1 MIIIIKDPVVV
12 HIDQHF
18 TFIQTH
24 DTQKTLIIYD
34 GQSYTVYVNDNFM
47 IISKEKTY
55 GVFGMRKGHLQK
67 KNTYTNRPIGFEVN
81 REVGGGDKKRI

>member
-1 MIIIIKDPVVV
+1 
-12 HIDQHF
+12 
-18 TFIQTH
+18 
-24 DTQKTLIIYD
+24 
-34 GQSYTVYVNDNFM
+34 M

-55 GVFGMRKGHLQK
+55 GVFGMRKGHLQKK